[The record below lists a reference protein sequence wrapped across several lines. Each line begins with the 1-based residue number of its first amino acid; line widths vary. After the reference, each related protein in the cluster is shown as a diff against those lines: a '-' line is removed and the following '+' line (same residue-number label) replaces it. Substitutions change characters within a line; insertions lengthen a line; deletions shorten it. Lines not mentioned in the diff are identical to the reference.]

1 MQKKFLLKS
10 KLIIRI
16 ISKKILSKISLCYVF
31 RYLRRNCKFKKKNFF
46 FSILKLFFFLSKK
59 WEPLTVVKN
68 NSLGLYEI
76 RGLTGKILNQV
87 SEKFNL
93 RLSKFNK
100 IITSSKTF
108 N

>member
-1 MQKKFLLKS
+1 MHLDICAETVSS
-10 KLIIRI
+10 K
-16 ISKKILSKISLCYVF
+16 
-31 RYLRRNCKFKKKNFF
+31 FF
-46 FSILKLFFFLSKK
+46 FNFKTIFFPSKK
-59 WEPLTVVKN
+59 WEPLTVVKHN
-68 NSLGLYEI
+68 CLDLYEI
-76 RGLTGKILNQV
+76 RGLTANILNQV